1 MLRNPAAGRLLPYLG
16 SGFAPD
22 FLLWLKRGGRQL
34 LGLVDPKDLARQ
46 WPGDKLALID
56 ALAQRSLSMS
66 MSMSMSLR
74 VRGFVVRVT
83 GPDQM
88 ALPPAQS
95 RDAAALKAVNVLLQS
110 EAGCISHISHISH
123 IIHILNE
130 ALAEASM
137 SQVTPPDPIL

>member
-1 MLRNPAAGRLLPYLG
+1 M
-16 SGFAPD
+16 
-22 FLLWLKRGGRQL
+22 

-56 ALAQRSLSMS
+56 ALAQRSLS